1 MPGPDSSPLVHD
13 VLDPEIW
20 DGDTMRRSARKALL
34 RIAAEFLI
42 SLGIEVRPEDITV
55 TGSMANF
62 NYTPES
68 DLDLHVIMDYSSIDE
83 DLDLVR
89 QMLMAK
95 KSLWNLRHNITIK
108 GHDVEVYPQDASES
122 HHSTGVYSVLRDE
135 WVIQPART
143 EPGVDPASIVQKVES
158 LMALIDDTLQRSDR
172 AMHITG
178 LREKLANMRKTGL
191 SNVGEFS
198 VENLAFK
205 ELRRRGYLD
214 RLADA
219 EISDRDISLSVAQ
232 EGYKMKILKSELAV
246 ILKEELAEL
255 DNPRHRG
262 SPDPESRASSNF
274 DPPDDLILGAD
285 EGCDSQEAEAGSHD
299 DGNDMARIVL
309 REVSSLSSK
318 IESDLL
324 GRGDLPDWV
333 DVKLAVALTHLNDIH
348 LYLRGDDQ

>member
-1 MPGPDSSPLVHD
+1 MPESDFSPLVHD
-13 VLDPEIW
+13 MLDPEIW
-20 DGDTMRRSARKALL
+20 DGNTMRRSARKALL

-42 SLGIEVRPEDITV
+42 SLGVEVRPDDITV

-68 DLDLHVIMDYSSIDE
+68 DLDLHVIMDYSSIDD

-135 WVIQPART
+135 WAIQPTRT
-143 EPGVDPASIVQKVES
+143 EPSVDPASVLQKVES
-158 LMALIDDTLQRSDR
+158 LMALIDDTLKRSDR

-191 SNVGEFS
+191 SNAGEFS

-205 ELRRRGYLD
+205 ELRRMGYLD
-214 RLADA
+214 RLADI
-219 EISDRDISLSVAQ
+219 ERSDRDTSLSVAQ
-232 EGYKMKILKSELAV
+232 EGHRMKILKSELAV

-285 EGCDSQEAEAGSHD
+285 EDSEHCESETEPYD
-299 DGNDMARIVL
+299 DGNDMARTVL

-318 IESDLL
+318 IESGLE

-333 DVKLAVALTHLNDIH
+333 DIKLAVALTHLNDIY
-348 LYLRGDDQ
+348 LYLRGDD

>member
-1 MPGPDSSPLVHD
+1 MPGSESPPLVHD
-13 VLDPEIW
+13 TLDPEIW
-20 DGDTMRRSARKALL
+20 VGDTMHQSARKALL

-68 DLDLHVIMDYSSIDE
+68 DIDLHIIMDYSSIDD

-108 GHDVEVYPQDASES
+108 GHDVEVYPQDASEP
-122 HHSTGVYSVLRDE
+122 HHSTGVYSILRDE
-135 WVIQPART
+135 WLIQPTRS
-143 EPGVDPASIVQKVES
+143 EPTVDPASVTQKVES
-158 LMALIDDTLQRSDR
+158 LATLIDDTLQRADR

-191 SNVGEFS
+191 SNAGEFS

-219 EISDRDISLSVAQ
+219 ERSDRDTSLSVAQ
-232 EGYKMKILKSELAV
+232 EGCSMKILKSELAE

-262 SPDPESRASSNF
+262 SPDPESRAHTGS
-274 DPPDDLILGAD
+274 DPQDDLILGAD
-285 EGCDSQEAEAGSHD
+285 EGCGCHEPAAESHD
-299 DGNDMARIVL
+299 DGNDMARTVL

-318 IESDLL
+318 IESALS
-324 GRGDLPDWV
+324 GRDDLPDWV
-333 DVKLAVALTHLNDIH
+333 DVKLAAALTHLNDIH
-348 LYLRGDDQ
+348 LYLRGDD